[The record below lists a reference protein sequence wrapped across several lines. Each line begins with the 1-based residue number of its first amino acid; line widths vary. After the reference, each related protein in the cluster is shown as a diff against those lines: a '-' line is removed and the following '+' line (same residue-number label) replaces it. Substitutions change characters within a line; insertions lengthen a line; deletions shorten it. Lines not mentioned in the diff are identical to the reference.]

1 MNKGLLVFN
10 LVLLVAVV
18 VLFYLFLSNG
28 KTDVGRSG
36 TSRLPDTASAWQHT
50 PVAYFDMDSVE
61 ANFILWKQTQDD
73 MMKREQAKNDS
84 ISMLRAGFQ
93 NFLQKMQGQFETLT
107 SRQKDS
113 LNTLLNQ
120 MDADLKN
127 RAAELNQNYQ
137 SYYMTKQQDIV
148 TKIKN
153 YCSEFNKNGKYSYII
168 AREPGLFYYTDT
180 AYNITAELLKGLNEF
195 YDKKKK

>member
-1 MNKGLLVFN
+1 MNKGLLILN
-10 LVLLVAVV
+10 IILLICVG
-18 VLFYLFLSNG
+18 VLFFLFFSKKDKSTPVMPTRSN
-28 KTDVGRSG
+28 
-36 TSRLPDTASAWQHT
+36 PDPEVQSQQI

-61 ANFILWKQTQDD
+61 TNFTLWKRTQDE

-84 ISMLRAGFQ
+84 INMLRTNFQ
-93 NFLQKMQGQFETLT
+93 NYIQRLQPQFEALNP
-107 SRQKDS
+107 RQRDS
-113 LNTLLNQ
+113 LNNILGQ

-137 SYYMTKQQDIV
+137 TYYMSRQTEIV

-153 YCSEFNKNGKYSYII
+153 YCKEFNKDKKYAFII

-180 AYNITAELLKGLNEF
+180 AYNVTSELLKGLNAF
-195 YDKKKK
+195 YSKKK